1 MNRRKTQIPCH
12 DNPDTLLEADMKK
25 AVKWTLILLT
35 ILSMAGYMVY
45 EVVKPLP
52 VALMT
57 LSPADVSVEF
67 RETGTV
73 AASGTR
79 SVFPEVSLLIASV
92 KVEEGDMVKAGDV
105 LVKMDTDP
113 LTRQIASLDAQIASV
128 DSSRGSAVRTLMDR
142 IAQQDVALAEARR
155 QLVFAETE
163 RTRLG
168 KLYES
173 GNASRSEVDA
183 AQNASDALKSQ
194 ILLIQKDLTQLRG
207 QAAGKDSETDKVY
220 ESQAAVLRTQA
231 DALRADLEKAVVK
244 APVAGIV
251 TSLAAK
257 EGQPALPQIPLLT
270 LLEPGEKKVEVFVL
284 AEDVIDLRLGMPV
297 ALLQEGRSRDISLS
311 GTVKAIAP
319 SAVERLSSLGLSEKR
334 VKVTLSAEGLD
345 ALVEGSDVEATFTTF
360 EEKQVLAVPKTA
372 VFKQDGK
379 DAIWLARDGKASLQ
393 PVKTGLETDL
403 DYVITEGLKNGDILV
418 SNPNVAGL
426 TEGKRLTAK

>member
-1 MNRRKTQIPCH
+1 
-12 DNPDTLLEADMKK
+12 MKK

-379 DAIWLARDGKASLQ
+379 DAIWLARDGKASLL

>member
-1 MNRRKTQIPCH
+1 
-12 DNPDTLLEADMKK
+12 
-25 AVKWTLILLT
+25 
-35 ILSMAGYMVY
+35 
-45 EVVKPLP
+45 
-52 VALMT
+52 
-57 LSPADVSVEF
+57 
-67 RETGTV
+67 
-73 AASGTR
+73 
-79 SVFPEVSLLIASV
+79 
-92 KVEEGDMVKAGDV
+92 VKAGDV

-379 DAIWLARDGKASLQ
+379 DAIWLARDGKASLL

>member
-1 MNRRKTQIPCH
+1 
-12 DNPDTLLEADMKK
+12 MKK

>member
-1 MNRRKTQIPCH
+1 
-12 DNPDTLLEADMKK
+12 MKK

-105 LVKMDTDP
+105 LVEMDTDP